1 MIFEAAGIDGGDDL
15 DVVHQAGPLSRQFDR
30 PDLTNGYIWE
40 VDVQD

>member
-1 MIFEAAGIDGGDDL
+1 MIFQVAGIDGRDDL

-30 PDLTNGYIWE
+30 PELANRHIRE